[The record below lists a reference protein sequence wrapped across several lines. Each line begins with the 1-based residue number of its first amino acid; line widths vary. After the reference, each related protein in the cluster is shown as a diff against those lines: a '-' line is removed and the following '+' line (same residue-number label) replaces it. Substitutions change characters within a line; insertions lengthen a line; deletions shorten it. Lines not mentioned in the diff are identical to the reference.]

1 MHLRNHSQC
10 RRQPIDPKEAPSNYL
25 MSKLFERA
33 IFISKENEIWPDNC
47 FTASTKE
54 SRRVAAICD
63 VTSARAVLAKD
74 YSETGKCNFYLTQD
88 KFISSG
94 SVMALQVMK

>member
-74 YSETGKCNFYLTQD
+74 YRAGLKY
-88 KFISSG
+88 G
-94 SVMALQVMK
+94 SQVARMFLAS